1 MKITQRIFNV
11 EKAEAAKGMLAGCTS
26 WQYIHVVAEREREKG
41 RRGKRG
47 IKHKSEVAFEIT
59 IIEK

>member
-1 MKITQRIFNV
+1 MCI
-11 EKAEAAKGMLAGCTS
+11 
-26 WQYIHVVAEREREKG
+26 YIAIYPCCGREREREKG